1 MPDIDANNI
10 YTQLGLNTPRDQ
22 DNKPNDELGQAQF
35 LELMT
40 AQLQYQDPLKPM
52 ENGDFLGQIAQF
64 GTVSGIGDL
73 NASFSSMSA
82 SFQSNQ
88 ALQAS
93 TLVGRRVM
101 VPSQSAFLSDGEP
114 LLASVDLDQPASA
127 VIITISNAAGQLVH
141 RQELGV
147 QQAGLVD
154 FEWNGLDSNDNSL
167 PAGEYQM
174 SAEIRRGNSVSS
186 GITYTVVDVESV
198 TLGVGGQ
205 DLMLSVSGLGDI
217 DMSQVRKIL

>member
-1 MPDIDANNI
+1 MTDIDSNNI
-10 YTQLGLNTPRDQ
+10 YTQLGLNTPTEQQTR
-22 DNKPNDELGQAQF
+22 NNDELGQAEF

-52 ENGDFLGQIAQF
+52 ENGDFLGQMAQF
-64 GTVSGIGDL
+64 GTVSGINDL
-73 NASFSSMSA
+73 NTTFSSMSA

-101 VPSQSAFLSDGEP
+101 IPSQSAFLADGQP
-114 LLASVDLDQPASA
+114 VKAAVDLEQPASG
-127 VIITISNAAGQLVH
+127 VVFTVTNTAGQLVH
-141 RQELGV
+141 RQELGI

-154 FEWNGLDSNDNSL
+154 FDWDGLDSDGNSL
-167 PAGEYQM
+167 PAGEYRIA
-174 SAEIRRGNSVSS
+174 AEVKRGNDVSS
-186 GITYTVVDVESV
+186 GKTFTVVDVESV

-205 DLMLSVSGLGDI
+205 DLTLSVSGLGDI
-217 DMSQVRKIL
+217 NMSQVRKIL